1 MKRPERWWK
10 RGVLAATLAGLIVG
24 AAVQLFARHDWAAI
38 VWNVTVVPA
47 LTALLATIVRDLLR
61 GRVGVDAIAAVAMA
75 GALALHQPLA
85 GAVIAAMYASGV
97 ILEDFAVARAERELS
112 SLVQR
117 TPRIAHRRKD
127 GLVADIPVEQ
137 IAVGDRLLIR
147 GGEVIAVDGTVADA
161 VAIIDESALTGET
174 IPVTRHCGQPV
185 VSGTLNAGDVFDLIV
200 TATAGNSLY
209 ARIVELARTAQTGKA
224 EFVRL
229 ADRFALLLLPFGLLT
244 AGAAWLWSGD
254 AVRALAVLVVATP
267 CPLILAVP
275 VAFVSGISRAARR
288 GILVKGAGALET
300 MARATILVFDKTG
313 TLTLGGARINC
324 LEPTPGWNETALLRA
339 VASLEQAS
347 HHVVANAL
355 VKYAQE
361 RGVTLASPA
370 AVHEQQG
377 AGLEGIVDGKR
388 VRAGSLSFV
397 FGAGPAPEWARAA
410 NRRAAW
416 RSALSVFATV
426 DGDLAGA
433 ILLADEIRL
442 ETPRAIRALRGAGI
456 SRITMVTGDRA
467 DAAETIAAALDIDA
481 VLAERTPQDKIDA
494 VREERQRGV
503 TVMVGDG
510 INDAPALA
518 AADVGV
524 AMGARGATASSE
536 AADVVI
542 LVDRLDRVSEAI
554 AIARRTR
561 RIAMESATL
570 GMALSVA
577 AMIVAA
583 VGWLPPVAGALFQE
597 GVDVLA
603 ILNALRGLLPAERRP
618 HKPMP
623 GEMSLRLHRSHKE
636 LLTRLDTLRDIA
648 TRLGEARPPMRVA
661 LVQQAAS
668 IVREQVVPH
677 ERDDERNV
685 YPQLDRLIG
694 DSTTSAAMG
703 RAHREI
709 LHLARLLDLMAADA
723 SPETADDLFAYDAQ
737 RILLS
742 LEAIVRLHNA
752 QEDEVYDTLTE
763 APAPAHP

>member
-1 MKRPERWWK
+1 MKQPERWWK
-10 RGVLAATLAGLIVG
+10 RGVLTAALAGLIVG
-24 AAVQLFARHDWAAI
+24 AAVQFFGRHDWAAMA
-38 VWNVTVVPA
+38 WNAGVVPA
-47 LTALLATIVRDLLR
+47 LTALLATIVRDLRR
-61 GRVGVDAIAAVAMA
+61 GRVGVDAIAVIAMA
-75 GALALHQPLA
+75 GALALRQPLA
-85 GAVIAAMYASGV
+85 GAVIAAMYASGIV
-97 ILEDFAVARAERELS
+97 LEDFAVARAERELS
-112 SLVQR
+112 ALVQR
-117 TPRIAHRRKD
+117 TPRIAHRRED
-127 GLVADIPVEQ
+127 GLVADIPVER

-147 GGEVIAVDGTVADA
+147 SGEVIAVDGTVADA
-161 VAIIDESALTGET
+161 IAIIDESALTGEA
-174 IPVTRHCGQPV
+174 IPVTRRSGQPV
-185 VSGTLNAGDVFDLIV
+185 ASGTLNAGDAFDLIV
-200 TATAGNSLY
+200 TATVSTSLY
-209 ARIVELARTAQTGKA
+209 ARIVELARAAQTGKA

-229 ADRFALLLLPFGLLT
+229 ADRFALLLLPFSLLT

-254 AVRALAVLVVATP
+254 PARALAVMVVATP
-267 CPLILAVP
+267 CPLILAIP
-275 VAFVSGISRAARR
+275 IAFVSGLSRAARR
-288 GILVKGAGALET
+288 GILIKGAGALET
-300 MARATILVFDKTG
+300 MARATVLVFDKTG
-313 TLTLGGARINC
+313 TLTLGGARVNS
-324 LEPTPGWNETALLRA
+324 LEPAPGWNEATLLRA

-347 HHVVANAL
+347 HHVVADAL
-355 VKYAQE
+355 VKYARE
-361 RGVTLASPA
+361 RGVTLEPPT

-397 FGAGPAPEWARAA
+397 FSAGAAPEWARAA

-426 DGDLAGA
+426 DGELAGA

-442 ETPRAIRALRGAGI
+442 ETPRAIRALRSAGI

-481 VLAERTPQDKIDA
+481 VLAERIPQDKIDA

-503 TVMVGDG
+503 TMMVGDG

-561 RIAMESATL
+561 RIAVESASL

-583 VGWLPPVAGALFQE
+583 IGWLPPVAGAVFQE

-603 ILNALRGLLPAERRP
+603 ILNALRSLLPAKRRP
-618 HKPMP
+618 YKRMS
-623 GEMSLRLHRSHKE
+623 GEMSGRLHRSHKE
-636 LLTRLDTLRDIA
+636 LLARLDTLRDIA
-648 TRLGEARPPMRVA
+648 ARLGDAQPPMRVA
-661 LVQQAAS
+661 LIQQAAS

-694 DSTTSAAMG
+694 DSTASAAMG

-709 LHLARLLDLMAADA
+709 LHLARLLALMAADA

-742 LEAIVRLHNA
+742 LEAIMRLHNA
-752 QEDEVYDTLTE
+752 QEDEMYDSLTE
-763 APAPAHP
+763 TPVPVHS